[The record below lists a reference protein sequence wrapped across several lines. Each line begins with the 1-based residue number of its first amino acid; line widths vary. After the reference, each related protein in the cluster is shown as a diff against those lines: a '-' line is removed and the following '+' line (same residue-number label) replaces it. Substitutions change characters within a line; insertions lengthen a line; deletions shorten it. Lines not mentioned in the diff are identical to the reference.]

1 MSKEAIIKKLQ
12 EAMIATDEE
21 VVDSLVSEALEAKL
35 SPTEIITE
43 GLSSGLTIIGDRYAA
58 AEMFLQ
64 DLMIAGEIMTVA
76 TEKLRPLME
85 AGGKPLGE
93 TMILGTVE
101 GDVHT
106 IGKAIVGAMFTGA
119 GYRVID
125 IGVNAPATAFVE
137 AAKEHKATI
146 VGAAAILSP
155 VKAYCEVINR
165 ALIDARIRDDVIYIV
180 GGWGMSQE
188 WSDKVG
194 ADAFGENAVEGV
206 NKVKMIKAGELPKI
220 KERRRT

>member
-12 EAMIATDEE
+12 EAIIATDEE
-21 VVDSLVSEALEAKL
+21 VVDSLVTEALEAKL
-35 SPTEIITE
+35 SPTEIITD
-43 GLSSGLTIIGDRYAA
+43 GLSPGLTIIGDRYEA
-58 AEMFLQ
+58 AEVFLQ
-64 DLMIAGEIMTVA
+64 DLMIAGEIMA
-76 TEKLRPLME
+76 TTTETLRPLME

-106 IGKAIVGAMFTGA
+106 IGKAIVGAMFAGA

-165 ALIDARIRDDVIYIV
+165 ALINAGIRDDVIYIV